1 MAKPKNILIDK
12 DLFINICKYFLV
24 GEEYADCDS
33 ICEALN
39 AKINA
44 LSEREAYARRLQQEI
59 FWKRRQKRQFRSV
72 QLLWQ
77 TNSEDITSSVLRS
90 MREKATAVRFVKI

>member
-1 MAKPKNILIDK
+1 MAKSVMIDK
-12 DLFINICKYFLV
+12 DLFIDICKFFLM
-24 GEEYADCDS
+24 GDEYADYHG